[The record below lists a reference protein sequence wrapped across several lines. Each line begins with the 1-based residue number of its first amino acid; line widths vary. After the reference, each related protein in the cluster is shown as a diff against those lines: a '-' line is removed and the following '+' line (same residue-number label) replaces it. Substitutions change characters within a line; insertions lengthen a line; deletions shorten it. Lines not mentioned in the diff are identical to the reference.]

1 MMNDDKEIDNEK
13 ESPDVVLNDIENPDS
28 DDFSTES
35 SGAVAYECPICI
47 EVKTDMFALICGH
60 TVCSECK
67 VLLIQHNQLNICPL
81 CRIPLNWNDVLQVY
95 EDSDDIH
102 ARGHVTGEIVEVD
115 IPRLNNG
122 RVHRENHNVD
132 AGDAR
137 IDRQRRRE
145 ALYNICATVV
155 GIFFVIMFWITIM
168 RS

>member
-1 MMNDDKEIDNEK
+1 M
-13 ESPDVVLNDIENPDS
+13 P
-28 DDFSTES
+28 
-35 SGAVAYECPICI
+35 
-47 EVKTDMFALICGH
+47 
-60 TVCSECK
+60 
-67 VLLIQHNQLNICPL
+67 
-81 CRIPLNWNDVLQVY
+81 
-95 EDSDDIH
+95 
-102 ARGHVTGEIVEVD
+102 GEIVEVD